1 MKYVSIAGPIVIMQ
15 FICCILQYFY
25 QNKFMYPIGLF
36 SMFIFFGFFIMI
48 GITLGMYVIDD
59 K

>member
-1 MKYVSIAGPIVIMQ
+1 MKYVTVACPIVVIQ
-15 FICCILQYFY
+15 IICCILQFYY
-25 QNKFMYPIGLF
+25 QNQFVYPIGLF
-36 SMFIFFGFFIMI
+36 TIFIFFGFFIMI